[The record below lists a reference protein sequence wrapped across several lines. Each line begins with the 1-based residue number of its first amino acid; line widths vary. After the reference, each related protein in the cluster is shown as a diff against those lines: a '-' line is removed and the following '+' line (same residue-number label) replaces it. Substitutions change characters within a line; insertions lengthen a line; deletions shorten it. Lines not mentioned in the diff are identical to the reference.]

1 MRSTTSIL
9 GGRPETPVLRPVSN
23 TLVNHVRPPDGHP
36 IRCGLVVVE
45 SLLVAGVVVLPLPAL
60 VMGVRGVADH
70 PGLAVDH
77 RTSFAVLVTLRVLA
91 LLLVFALSG
100 VVLLVAIGAMIR
112 DLEP

>member
-1 MRSTTSIL
+1 MRSTVPHSSGRRPL
-9 GGRPETPVLRPVSN
+9 LPGAGGPAAN
-23 TLVNHVRPPDGHP
+23 P

-77 RTSFAVLVTLRVLA
+77 RTSFAVLVTLRALA

-112 DLEP
+112 DLEPPTLVYT